1 MDTHTSSTLSI
12 HKAAAQ
18 GDLERVKFLID
29 QGISVDARDE
39 LDRTPLHQ
47 AAWSEH
53 VSIVKLLLEYNADPY
68 AKSGAGITPLTVAI
82 FRRLEIAGQHNQLLQ
97 TIKLLLQQGITADQ
111 LTHPIASINGSFLH
125 EAAFQGDIEMVR
137 LFLMHGADPNALNTG
152 GEIAWYS
159 AYNQCDPDIMATFL
173 KHPNINPDIRIKNGK
188 SVIQSIVLHIKRT
201 SLSKEQYR
209 NATHRADRELYAQ
222 YTYEHAQYI
231 QCLKYFIFTG
241 VTLDEQEIKQACNE
255 EPLDIAS
262 SDFYPQIKELI
273 DEALRIKKKAEEK
286 LNSFPSIIA
295 KHSKYFLL
303 SSEEKRKAFL
313 ETANTLYAHHAKNSQ
328 PSSFFKL
335 PREILDQI
343 VRDCLLDN
351 YNFPRVDTHVTSAS
365 SYEDPISSHTIAP

>member
-1 MDTHTSSTLSI
+1 LSI
-12 HKAAAQ
+12 HEAAEQ
-18 GDLERVKFLID
+18 GDLVRVKFLID
-29 QGISVDARDE
+29 QGVSVNARDSFQN
-39 LDRTPLHQ
+39 TPLHH
-47 AAWSEH
+47 AAAKGKL
-53 VSIVKLLLEYNADPY
+53 SIVKFLLEH
-68 AKSGAGITPLTVAI
+68 GANPCAENKRKATPLSLTVWQV
-82 FRRLEIAGQHNQLLQ
+82 EITEQHNQ
-97 TIKLLLQQGITADQ
+97 IVSLLLQNGITANQ
-111 LTHPIASINGSFLH
+111 LTHSNRDESLLH
-125 EAAFQGDIEMVR
+125 KAAELEHTEMVR
-137 LFLMHGADPNALNTG
+137 LFLIHGADPNAVNMRG
-152 GEIAWYS
+152 YPAWYVG
-159 AYNQCDPDIMATFL
+159 YDQCNPEIIAMFL
-173 KHPNINPDIRIKNGK
+173 KHPNINLDIHKTNNCK
-188 SVIQSIVLHIKRT
+188 SVIQSIALHVKRT
-201 SLSKEQYR
+201 SLGKEQYR
-209 NATHRADRELYAQ
+209 NATHRGGRELYAQ
-222 YTYEHAQYI
+222 HTHENAQYI
-231 QCLKYFIFTG
+231 QCLRYFIFSG
-241 VTLDEQEIKQACNE
+241 VTLDEQEIKLGCNE
-255 EPLDIAS
+255 EFVGVAS